1 MKRVQC
7 LRAILTAVA
16 LIRGSLVWAQGG
28 PPFVTDDPA
37 TPGDGHF
44 EINIAASAS
53 QQRDSRTLVGPDVDL
68 NYGWGERIQ
77 LKLDMNLTTEQGF
90 GQRTQMGVGTSALGV
105 KWRMLDGEQG
115 GVALATYPQLLLR
128 DPGDPHKAF
137 FLPLEV
143 ATSIGDYQWDVE
155 AGRTFVE
162 HNPDE
167 WALGLIIARACGFGF
182 ECAAEIHETLTG
194 GEPVS
199 LLNFG
204 FRHPLNKTLTLLAAA
219 GREFGPRS
227 EDPQVFIFFLGIQ
240 VVT

>member
-1 MKRVQC
+1 M
-7 LRAILTAVA
+7 
-16 LIRGSLVWAQGG
+16 
-28 PPFVTDDPA
+28 TDDPA

-44 EINIAASAS
+44 EINIAATAA

-77 LKLDMNLTTEQGF
+77 LKLDMNLTTSQAS
-90 GQRTQMGVGTSALGV
+90 GQRPQMDVGTSALGV
-105 KWRMLDGEQG
+105 KWRILDGEQG
-115 GVALATYPQLLLR
+115 GIALATYPQVLLK

-137 FLPLEV
+137 FLPIEV
-143 ATSIGDYQWDVE
+143 ATSIGAYQWDVE

-162 HNPDE
+162 RNPDE

-240 VVT
+240 VVTR